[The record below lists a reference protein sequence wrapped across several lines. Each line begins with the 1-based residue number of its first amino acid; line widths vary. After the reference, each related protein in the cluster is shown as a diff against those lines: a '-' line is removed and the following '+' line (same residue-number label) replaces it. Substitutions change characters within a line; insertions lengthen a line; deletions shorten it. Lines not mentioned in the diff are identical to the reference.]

1 MTQDLVA
8 FIEARLAEDE
18 SLASIISAGA
28 YEPQVWRV
36 KPDQPGGW
44 REIQAFDGAGIV
56 GPSQTHDG
64 GGELVAV
71 VPGTRDQHIHITRH
85 DPARV
90 VREVAAKRRR
100 LERHKPD
107 YASGHVEYGQ
117 HHEVYR
123 REDGKTIEVLVQDDE
138 PRQPNWCRTC
148 AEPAPCREL
157 RNDASVWSDHP
168 DYPEWA
174 I

>member
-1 MTQDLVA
+1 MTNDLVE

-18 SLASIISAGA
+18 SLAGIISAGA
-28 YEPQVWRV
+28 YAPQVWRV

-44 REIQAFDGAGIV
+44 REIRAFDGTNFV
-56 GPSQTHDG
+56 GTSLAPDA
-64 GGELVAV
+64 GELVAV
-71 VPGTRDQHIHITRH
+71 VPGGREQHVHITRH
-85 DPARV
+85 DPARI

-100 LERHKPD
+100 LERHKPG
-107 YASGHVEYGQ
+107 YASGQVEYGQ

-174 I
+174 V

>member
-1 MTQDLVA
+1 MSNDLVE

-18 SLASIISAGA
+18 SLASDISGGG
-28 YEPQVWRV
+28 YTVQVWHV

-44 REIQAFDGAGIV
+44 REIRAFNRAYVTDPA
-56 GPSQTHDG
+56 PAYND

-71 VPGTRDQHIHITRH
+71 VPGGRNQHIHIASH

-90 VREVAAKRRR
+90 LREVAAKRQR
-100 LERHKPD
+100 LERHKPG
-107 YASGHVEYGQ
+107 YASGQVEYGQ
-117 HHEVYR
+117 HHEIYR
-123 REDGKTIEVLVQDDE
+123 RDDGKTIEVLVQDDE
-138 PRQPNWCRTC
+138 PRKPNWCRTC

-168 DYPEWA
+168 DFPEWA
-174 I
+174 V

>member
-1 MTQDLVA
+1 MSNDLVA

-18 SLASIISAGA
+18 SLASLISGGG
-28 YEPQVWRV
+28 YSVQVWHV

-44 REIQAFDGAGIV
+44 REIRAFDRTYATDPTPV
-56 GPSQTHDG
+56 YND

-71 VPGTRDQHIHITRH
+71 VPGGRNQHIHIASH

-90 VREVAAKRRR
+90 LREVAAKRQR
-100 LERHKPD
+100 LERHKPS
-107 YASGHVEYGQ
+107 YASGRVEYGQ

-123 REDGKTIEVLVQDDE
+123 RDDGKTIEVLVQDDE
-138 PRQPNWCRTC
+138 PREPNWCRTC

-168 DYPEWA
+168 DFPEWA
-174 I
+174 V